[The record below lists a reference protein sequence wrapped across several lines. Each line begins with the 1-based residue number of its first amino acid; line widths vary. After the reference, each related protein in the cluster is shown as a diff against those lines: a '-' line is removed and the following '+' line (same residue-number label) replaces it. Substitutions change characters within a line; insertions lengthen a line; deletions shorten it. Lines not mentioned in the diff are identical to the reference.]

1 MAAPCARCRAVIS
14 SLLFRR
20 LAVGNLRYL
29 STHTTPGNETEG
41 KSFSG
46 SRTDEQH
53 QAGDNGNNEPF
64 NTTLEEDYRG
74 DQEESETE
82 ADIKNRILTASMAF
96 VPEHGWSKTALA
108 AGAAVEGLPSVA
120 HGMFPRGG
128 AHLASFFYQNCNKEL
143 AAKLKREVESQEE
156 GEAKPSTR
164 VFITNAVE
172 TRLRMVMPYLDN
184 WHQAMAIQA
193 LPENIPYA
201 WTNLLQLTDDIWY
214 YAGDRSHD
222 FNWYTKRVSL
232 AGVYKSTEIYM
243 IQDKSANLQDTWEFL
258 DNRIDNL
265 VTVGECA
272 RSAKSVSGMTTEGLA
287 GIFKMGQNILG
298 MNFKSRSS

>member
-14 SLLFRR
+14 NLLFRR
-20 LAVGNLRYL
+20 LKVVNSRFL
-29 STHTTPGNETEG
+29 STHGTSGSNTEG
-41 KSFSG
+41 QFS
-46 SRTDEQH
+46 SRTDGQP
-53 QAGDNGNNEPF
+53 QAEDKENEEPF
-64 NTTLEEDYRG
+64 NTTLENNHEG
-74 DQEESETE
+74 PQEESESE

-96 VPEHGWSKTALA
+96 VPEHGWSTTALA
-108 AGAAVEGLPSVA
+108 AGAAAEGLPSVA

-143 AAKLKREVESQEE
+143 AAKLKKEVENQVE
-156 GEAKPSTR
+156 GEPKPPTR

-172 TRLRMVMPYLDN
+172 TRLRMVIPYLDN
-184 WHQAMAIQA
+184 WHQAMAMQA
-193 LPENIPYA
+193 LPENVPYA
-201 WTNLLQLTDDIWY
+201 WSNLLELTDDIWY

-265 VTVGECA
+265 VTFGECA
-272 RSAKSVSGMTTEGLA
+272 RSAKKVSGMTSEGLT
-287 GIFKMGQNILG
+287 GMFKMGKNILG
-298 MNFKSRSS
+298 VNFKSPSH

>member
-1 MAAPCARCRAVIS
+1 MAAPCSRCRAVIS

-20 LAVGNLRYL
+20 LTAVNSRYL
-29 STHTTPGNETEG
+29 STLSGTDTEG

-46 SRTDEQH
+46 SRTEEPNRDN
-53 QAGDNGNNEPF
+53 DNGEPF
-64 NTTLEEDYRG
+64 NTTLEDDYHSE
-74 DQEESETE
+74 QEESENE

-96 VPEHGWSKTALA
+96 VPEHGWTKTALA
-108 AGAAVEGLPSVA
+108 AGAAAEGLPSVA

-143 AAKLKREVESQEE
+143 AANLKQEVEGRTEE
-156 GEAKPSTR
+156 DEKPSTR
-164 VFITNAVE
+164 IFITNAVE
-172 TRLRMVMPYLDN
+172 TRLRMNIPYLDN

-193 LPENIPYA
+193 LPENLPYA
-201 WTNLLQLTDDIWY
+201 WSNLLQLTDDIWY

-232 AGVYKSTEIYM
+232 AGVYKSTEVYM
-243 IQDKSANLQDTWEFL
+243 IQDKSANLQDTWQFL

-265 VTVGECA
+265 VTAGECV
-272 RSAKSVSGMTTEGLA
+272 RSAKSVTGMTAEGLT

-298 MNFKSRSS
+298 MNIKSKSR